1 MSEKQSTEEKTKF
14 TIDRENLLVKV
25 ERVFD
30 GPLDLVWSA
39 WTEAEILDQWW
50 GPKPFD
56 ARTKSMDFRA
66 GGQWLYAMVGPQGV
80 VGWNVKRFTKTDPK
94 KSFAY
99 RSLFCDEN
107 GDVKP
112 ETTGSDWT
120 ISFVERGGVTV
131 VTSDIRV
138 DSIEHLERQ
147 VKMGFKEGYT
157 AGLNQLDELLARL
170 AKKG

>member
-1 MSEKQSTEEKTKF
+1 MNEDKTKF

-25 ERVFD
+25 ERTFEA
-30 GPLDLVWSA
+30 PLDLVWSA

-50 GPKPFD
+50 GPQPYK
-56 ARTKSMDFRA
+56 AVTKTMDFRV
-66 GGQWLYAMVGPQGV
+66 GGQWLYAMVGPEGV
-80 VGWNVKRFTKTDPK
+80 KGWNVKRFTQIDPR

-107 GDVKP
+107 GNAKP
-112 ETTGSDWT
+112 ETTGSNWT
-120 ISFVERGGVTV
+120 LSFAESKGVTV

-138 DSIEHLERQ
+138 DSLAHLEAQ

-157 AGLNQLDELLARL
+157 VGLNQLDALLARL
-170 AKKG
+170 AGRGK